1 MEGYLLVSVPK
12 RGEASW
18 TLLKPQ
24 RYNEPELK
32 HTGQSGK
39 TAVFFGCG
47 AFVLFACLVIKRFR
61 GAANS
66 AAKKLQRVM
75 AGHTASLGG

>member
-39 TAVFFGCG
+39 TAVFFSDV
-47 AFVLFACLVIKRFR
+47 VLLFFLHVW
-61 GAANS
+61 
-66 AAKKLQRVM
+66 
-75 AGHTASLGG
+75 